1 MSTNRLQE
9 NRVQVQ
15 IIKKESVMSIASAD
29 RAHVLV
35 VDDENGPRQALRM
48 LLKETYEVHIAESP
62 KEALEI
68 LELHPIGVV
77 VSDIRMP
84 KVTGVELLKLIK
96 SKSPDIQVIMMTGY
110 GELETAVMAVE
121 YGAFAYLEK
130 PFDSKKM
137 MDTVAGGCKKFQ
149 EERERRVLEE
159 LALEASRF
167 ETLGRMVSGM
177 MHDLGTPLTVLNSHL
192 ELLAMKPDREDIL
205 KRIKTMQSQVRY
217 CTDIARNTMDFL
229 RHEKGVDGPI
239 QLNQIVDSCVT
250 VGAPYFRQTACSC
263 MTEYALD
270 LPLIVGE
277 GVLLR
282 QCLMNIMNNACQAL
296 QDLKS
301 DRKIYVRTFRDG
313 SDICV
318 TIEDNGPGVPED
330 VGYKI
335 FDMFYSTKGNGG
347 TGLGLG
353 VVKTV
358 MDRFG
363 GRVELLECSQGSGAC
378 FKLSFP
384 ETK

>member
-239 QLNQIVDSCVT
+239 QLNQIVDSCVSRGMCAGIFFD
-250 VGAPYFRQTACSC
+250 VS
-263 MTEYALD
+263 
-270 LPLIVGE
+270 
-277 GVLLR
+277 
-282 QCLMNIMNNACQAL
+282 L
-296 QDLKS
+296 Q
-301 DRKIYVRTFRDG
+301 V
-313 SDICV
+313 
-318 TIEDNGPGVPED
+318 DN
-330 VGYKI
+330 
-335 FDMFYSTKGNGG
+335 
-347 TGLGLG
+347 
-353 VVKTV
+353 
-358 MDRFG
+358 R
-363 GRVELLECSQGSGAC
+363 
-378 FKLSFP
+378 
-384 ETK
+384 